1 MSRRAL
7 AALLLLS
14 SAVAGAET
22 RFALVIGANA
32 GWSQDRPL
40 RHATSDAQHV
50 SEVLVELGD
59 FARENVVLLRDPDTA
74 EVRAQLA
81 ALSKRAAA
89 LDGQSLV
96 FFYYSGHADDRWL
109 HLKGDPLGFEE
120 LNVTLRDLPAQVRI
134 GVLDACRSGAL
145 VSTKGGAPVSSFD
158 VTVVDELT
166 VRGLAL
172 LTSSGADELS
182 QEQRALQGSVFTHHL
197 ISGLRGAADFD
208 QNGQV
213 TLAEAYR
220 HAYQR
225 TEADTAATLAPQ
237 RPAFRYDIKGKGEL
251 VMTWPVKSTASLRL
265 PRGGGERYVVVDDE
279 ERWVVAEGSASP
291 DHELKVALPAGRYRV
306 KQVLQDKLQ
315 VASLT
320 LADGANVDAK
330 GLAYSSM
337 PLSSGLVKGP
347 DLVESITHP
356 RRAFWFVAGSAVVAG
371 AVWAIAG
378 GMNLST
384 RGQLATAGR
393 PLTREESATLTGWA
407 VTSDV
412 AMGLTAVL
420 ALAAVFT
427 W

>member
-1 MSRRAL
+1 MLRSLSLCLTLLPVSAL
-7 AALLLLS
+7 
-14 SAVAGAET
+14 AET
-22 RFALVIGANA
+22 RFALVVGANA
-32 GWSQDRPL
+32 GWSQDRAL
-40 RHATSDAQHV
+40 RHAVSDAQHV
-50 SEVLVELGD
+50 AEVLAELGEFERD
-59 FARENVVLLRDPDTA
+59 NVVLLRDPDTA
-74 EVRAQLA
+74 EVRAGLA
-81 ALSKRAAA
+81 ALAKKASAV
-89 LDGQSLV
+89 DGQTLV

-109 HLKGDPLGFEE
+109 HLKGDPLGFDE
-120 LNVTLRDLPAQVRI
+120 LNATLRDLPAQVRV

-145 VSTKGGAPVSSFD
+145 VSTKGGAPVATFD

-208 QNGQV
+208 SNGQV

-251 VMTWPVKSTASLRL
+251 VMTWPVKSTASLLL
-265 PRGGGERYVVVDDE
+265 PRGAGERYVVVDDE

-291 DHELKVALPAGRYRV
+291 DHELRVALPAGKYRV
-306 KQVLQDKLQ
+306 KQVLADQLQ

-320 LADGANVDAK
+320 LADGARVDAK

-337 PLSSGLVKGP
+337 PLSSGLVKGV
-347 DLVESITHP
+347 DLADVVVHP
-356 RRAFWFVAGSAVVAG
+356 RTAFWFVAGSAVLAGIAWAVAG
-371 AVWAIAG
+371 G
-378 GMNLST
+378 TNLQM
-384 RGQLATAGR
+384 RGQYAAVGR
-393 PLTREESATLTGWA
+393 PLSPRESQTVTGWA
-407 VTSDV
+407 VASDV
-412 AMGLTAVL
+412 AMGLTATL
-420 ALAAVFT
+420 LLAAVFT